1 VAEVDEFLRPPAG
14 HASLEDIYQ
23 ACGGIAFSTE
33 KSNPGSMIA
42 FLITTLGPIVVLCS
56 STDSSTV
63 VQPLTRI
70 RGK

>member
-1 VAEVDEFLRPPAG
+1 
-14 HASLEDIYQ
+14 
-23 ACGGIAFSTE
+23 
-33 KSNPGSMIA
+33 MIA

-63 VQPLTRI
+63 AQPLTRT